1 MHYPRPGRLQPDS
14 WTHFSRVQGRELD
27 RLCAHMRGL
36 RPGQPRNGFRMEEE
50 TNFSKLKH
58 RFSCQEISGFQKE
71 RKKKRKKKKIII
83 TKKRAL
89 QSAQKGLEPCEVRF

>member
-1 MHYPRPGRLQPDS
+1 M
-14 WTHFSRVQGRELD
+14 D

-71 RKKKRKKKKIII
+71 RKKKKERMKKNYNHKEKGFAGC
-83 TKKRAL
+83 TKGPGAL
-89 QSAQKGLEPCEVRF
+89 

>member
-1 MHYPRPGRLQPDS
+1 MCFPRKPGLHYLRPGRLQADS
-14 WTHFSRVQGRELD
+14 WTHFSRVRGRELD

-50 TNFSKLKH
+50 ADFSNLKH
-58 RFSCQEISGFQKE
+58 RFSCQEILDS
-71 RKKKRKKKKIII
+71 KKKKKKKKIII

-89 QSAQKGLEPCEVRF
+89 QFAQKGQAV